1 MAHMNDGGRL
11 GRGSYHLP
19 EYPIISRSAKRLL
32 EMDINLVVLGRLT
45 HTISDAEAAATSI
58 HAPTWQYACAQLT
71 VLGFYPGRALN
82 S

>member
-1 MAHMNDGGRL
+1 MNGGVRL

-45 HTISDAEAAATSI
+45 HTVSEADAAATSI
-58 HAPTWQYACAQLT
+58 HAPTWQYVCAQLT
-71 VLGFYPGRALN
+71 VLGSHPGWALN